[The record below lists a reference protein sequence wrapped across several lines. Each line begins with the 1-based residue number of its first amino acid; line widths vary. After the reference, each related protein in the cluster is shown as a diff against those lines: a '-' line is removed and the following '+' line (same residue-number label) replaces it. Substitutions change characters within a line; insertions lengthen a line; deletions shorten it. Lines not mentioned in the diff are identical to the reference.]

1 MQPQQLR
8 SLQALDSMLGLGLH
22 HAGSRGKVCMKL
34 IQDNKSLLSD
44 YNTLLDS
51 HALHR
56 TT

>member
-22 HAGSRGKVCMKL
+22 HAGSRGKVCMKS